1 MTEREK
7 SIEEVGR
14 ENDSLRTCLEEVT
27 EVLTAIRTGE
37 VDALVVEGP
46 NGEKIFTLEGADY
59 PYRTFVETMNDGAV
73 TLAMDGTI
81 VYCNRRFA
89 DLAGT
94 LLEQTFGRT
103 FLEFVHAQDRSEFEA
118 KLVQG
123 ANASIQAELCLEQPY
138 GTAIPVRISAR
149 NLPQNFNN
157 YWCLVV
163 TDLRKQKLHDSLRQ
177 SEEHLRNVK
186 GKLEKRVVERTN
198 ELILSQE
205 RLRALAN
212 ELNWTE
218 QRERKRVATEL
229 HDHLAQLLAL
239 AVMKLA
245 QVKQKQELAP
255 VSTDLV
261 NNVQTLLV
269 DALNYTRT
277 LITDLNPPK
286 LQDVGLQSILNS
298 LTEQMQR
305 HQLTVHF
312 DKGQGEDLKLPEEQG
327 LLLFQSV
334 RELLINVIKHSGVNE
349 AAVSLVQQYGNLRI
363 EVCDGGR
370 GFDIHAKMKNGNA
383 ASLGLFSIRERMQA
397 LGGCFDLESAAER
410 GTRAT
415 LILPLADSQTIDTES
430 KGRGLELPESLNNP
444 QPSSGPVQVTHA
456 GATDDEA
463 PQQIIRVLLVDD
475 HAMVR
480 QGLRSVLE
488 SYQDI
493 AVVGEASNGEE
504 ALAGVAM
511 YRPAIVVMDINMP
524 KMNGIEATAAIRKR
538 YPEIGVIGL
547 SVQSGGEIQQA
558 IVKAGAAVLLNKE
571 AAVEQ
576 LYHAIQS
583 VRKGTQTRD
592 MSAIEA
598 KDNAGFSSAVGY
610 PGWVGDDRRVDRFA

>member
-7 SIEEVGR
+7 SIENLGR
-14 ENDSLRTCLEEVT
+14 ENDSLRTSLEEVT

-46 NGEKIFTLEGADY
+46 KGERVFTLEGADY
-59 PYRTFVETMNDGAV
+59 PYRTFVETMNEGAV

-94 LLEQTFGRT
+94 LLEQTFGRA
-103 FLEFVHAQDRSEFEA
+103 FFEFVHAPYRSEFDA
-118 KLVQG
+118 KLALG
-123 ANASIQAELCLEQPY
+123 SNAIIQAELCLEQPY

-149 NLPQNFNN
+149 NISQNFNN

-212 ELNWTE
+212 ELNLTE

-239 AVMKLA
+239 AIMKLA

-255 VSTDLV
+255 AGTDLV

-298 LTEQMQR
+298 LAEQMQR

-334 RELLINVIKHSGVNE
+334 RELLINVIKHSGVSE
-349 AAVSLVQQYGNLRI
+349 AAVSLVQQHRNLRI

-370 GFDIHAKMKNGNA
+370 GFDIHGKMKNSNA

-415 LILPLADSQTIDTES
+415 LILPLADSHTIDTES

-610 PGWVGDDRRVDRFA
+610 PG

>member
-1 MTEREK
+1 
-7 SIEEVGR
+7 
-14 ENDSLRTCLEEVT
+14 
-27 EVLTAIRTGE
+27 
-37 VDALVVEGP
+37 
-46 NGEKIFTLEGADY
+46 
-59 PYRTFVETMNDGAV
+59 
-73 TLAMDGTI
+73 
-81 VYCNRRFA
+81 
-89 DLAGT
+89 
-94 LLEQTFGRT
+94 
-103 FLEFVHAQDRSEFEA
+103 
-118 KLVQG
+118 
-123 ANASIQAELCLEQPY
+123 
-138 GTAIPVRISAR
+138 
-149 NLPQNFNN
+149 
-157 YWCLVV
+157 
-163 TDLRKQKLHDSLRQ
+163 
-177 SEEHLRNVK
+177 
-186 GKLEKRVVERTN
+186 
-198 ELILSQE
+198 
-205 RLRALAN
+205 
-212 ELNWTE
+212 
-218 QRERKRVATEL
+218 
-229 HDHLAQLLAL
+229 
-239 AVMKLA
+239 
-245 QVKQKQELAP
+245 
-255 VSTDLV
+255 
-261 NNVQTLLV
+261 
-269 DALNYTRT
+269 
-277 LITDLNPPK
+277 LNPPK

-415 LILPLADSQTIDTES
+415 LILPLTDSHTIDTES

-598 KDNAGFSSAVGY
+598 KDAAGFSSAVGLSWLS
-610 PGWVGDDRRVDRFA
+610 GG